1 MLNTLRTAVS
11 AVLLL
16 LTPAAVIAQAP
27 GSNDPDY
34 KEVVAYRLTVATM
47 NKVMQAQRNIAD
59 AMKEDPRF
67 IKVEGLKAEIE
78 KLREKDDM
86 TEADEARLEKLEEE
100 MNQAQGIDSSNDNSA
115 RTLSQMAAA
124 INDVPAARAALAGA
138 GLDAREYTKFSLAA
152 MQAGTIAG
160 MMKSGVV
167 KEVPKELAATV
178 NMENVKFMQE
188 HEAEVEA
195 FAKLMA
201 GKEQ

>member
-1 MLNTLRTAVS
+1 MLNSFRNAVS
-11 AVLLL
+11 AVLVLL
-16 LTPAAVIAQAP
+16 VPAAVLAQTP
-27 GSNDPDY
+27 GTNDPDY

-47 NKVMQAQRNIAD
+47 NKVMQAQRELTD
-59 AMKEDPRF
+59 AMKQDPRF
-67 IKVEGLKAEIE
+67 IKVEGLQAEIK

-100 MNQAQGIDSSNDNSA
+100 LSQAKGTDSSNNNNA
-115 RTLSQMAAA
+115 QTLSQMAAA
-124 INDVPAARAALAGA
+124 INNVPAAKAALAGA
-138 GLDAREYTKFSLAA
+138 GLDAREYAKFSLAA
-152 MQAGTIAG
+152 MQAGMIAG

-167 KEVPKELAATV
+167 KEVPKELAAAV

-195 FAKLMA
+195 FARLMA

>member
-1 MLNTLRTAVS
+1 MLNTLRAAVS

-16 LTPAAVIAQAP
+16 VTPAAVLAQAP
-27 GSNDPDY
+27 GPNDPDY

-47 NKVMQAQRNIAD
+47 NKVMQAQRDLAD

-100 MNQAQGIDSSNDNSA
+100 MNQAKGIDSSNDNNA

-138 GLDAREYTKFSLAA
+138 GLDAREYTKFSLVA
-152 MQAGTIAG
+152 MQAGMIAG
-160 MMKSGVV
+160 MMKAGVV
-167 KEVPKELAATV
+167 KELPKELAGTV
-178 NMENVKFMQE
+178 SMENVKFMQE

-201 GKEQ
+201 GKGQ

>member
-1 MLNTLRTAVS
+1 MA
-11 AVLLL
+11 
-16 LTPAAVIAQAP
+16 PAAVLAQAP

-47 NKVMQAQRNIAD
+47 NKVMQAQRDLAD

-67 IKVEGLKAEIE
+67 IKVEGLRAEIE

-86 TEADEARLEKLEEE
+86 TKADEARLEKLEEE
-100 MNQAQGIDSSNDNSA
+100 LNDSSNNNNPQ
-115 RTLSQMAAA
+115 TLSQMAAA

-152 MQAGTIAG
+152 MQAGMIAG

>member
-1 MLNTLRTAVS
+1 MPNTLRAAVS

-16 LTPAAVIAQAP
+16 MAPAAVLAQAP

-47 NKVMQAQRNIAD
+47 NKVMQAQRDLAD

-67 IKVEGLKAEIE
+67 IKVEGLRAEIE

-100 MNQAQGIDSSNDNSA
+100 LNDSSNNNNPQ
-115 RTLSQMAAA
+115 TLSQMAAA

-152 MQAGTIAG
+152 MQAGMIAG

-201 GKEQ
+201 GKER

>member
-1 MLNTLRTAVS
+1 
-11 AVLLL
+11 
-16 LTPAAVIAQAP
+16 
-27 GSNDPDY
+27 
-34 KEVVAYRLTVATM
+34 
-47 NKVMQAQRNIAD
+47 VMQAQRDLAD
-59 AMKEDPRF
+59 AMKADPRF
-67 IKVEGLKAEIE
+67 IKVEGLRAEIE

-100 MNQAQGIDSSNDNSA
+100 MNQAKGIDSSNDDNPQ
-115 RTLSQMAAA
+115 TLSQMAAA

-138 GLDAREYTKFSLAA
+138 GLDAREYTKFSLTA
-152 MQAGTIAG
+152 MQAGMIAG
-160 MMKSGVV
+160 MMKAGIL

>member
-1 MLNTLRTAVS
+1 
-11 AVLLL
+11 VLLL
-16 LTPAAVIAQAP
+16 LAPAAVLAQAP
-27 GSNDPDY
+27 GTNDPDY

-47 NKVMQAQRNIAD
+47 NKVMQAQGDLMD
-59 AMKEDPRF
+59 AMKKDPQF
-67 IKVEGLKAEIE
+67 IKVEGLEAEIK

-86 TEADEARLEKLEEE
+86 TESDEARLEKLEEE
-100 MNQAQGIDSSNDNSA
+100 LNQALGIDSWNNNNNNNA
-115 RTLSQMAAA
+115 QTLSQMAAA
-124 INDVPAARAALAGA
+124 INNVPAAKAALSSA

-152 MQAGTIAG
+152 MQAGMIAG

-195 FAKLMA
+195 FARLMA